1 YVVDET
7 LSPGQGCCAELVTGA
22 AEGHGVEHERGIRHS
37 TCDRAR
43 GGKAD
48 QVEGEWGLGDP
59 ATTGFES
66 ENTAGGRRDAEGS
79 TTVAAVDPSASRQR
93 RWWIPPHPGGR
104 LRCFRRD
111 PPPSLPWATGAS
123 PAATATAA
131 PPLEPPGVRV
141 VSQGLR
147 VA

>member
-66 ENTAGGRRDAEGS
+66 EDTAGGRRDAEGS
-79 TTVAAVDPSASRQR
+79 TPVAAVGHGSKHRGQGNCSTSDGTAGCARGVS
-93 RWWIPPHPGGR
+93 GGE
-104 LRCFRRD
+104 
-111 PPPSLPWATGAS
+111 S
-123 PAATATAA
+123 
-131 PPLEPPGVRV
+131 GV
-141 VSQGLR
+141 
-147 VA
+147 